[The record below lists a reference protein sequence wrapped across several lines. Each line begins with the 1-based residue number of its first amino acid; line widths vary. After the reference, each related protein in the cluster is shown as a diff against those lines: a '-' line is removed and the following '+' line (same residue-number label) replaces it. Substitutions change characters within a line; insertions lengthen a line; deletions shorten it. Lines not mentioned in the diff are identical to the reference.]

1 MGKVRKMNMKN
12 RRFHYKLL
20 YAVLFVSFL
29 SGCAA
34 PVVKKTELV
43 WPDPPEIARIKFV
56 TGLRSREDLPKE
68 KSFMEKFQDTAF
80 GSNDIA
86 ILQQPSGLAVSDDT
100 NRLYVA
106 DWVKNFVVVFDFEKS
121 QTTVI
126 GGPNSS
132 KPLTTPYSVALDSA
146 ENVYVLDQGTKLVRV
161 FDKNGKFLR
170 DITTLGVEPF
180 ERVSGLAI
188 DQKNGLVYVADSSH
202 VNSQNHRIFVFTT
215 DGKFV
220 RYIGKRGGKDGEFNT
235 PTFLYEDNSNGY
247 LYVCDS
253 LNFRIQVF
261 DATGAFVA
269 KFGTQGDSP
278 GYFAKIKGLAKDR
291 FGNIYVADS
300 APAVVTLFNPKFQ
313 PLLFF
318 GGQSSKPG
326 YFQGPTAIAID
337 RNNKIYVTD
346 TLSARV
352 NVYQLINTTAADS
365 YQEDKQ
371 GNTKPAMKVES
382 K

>member
-1 MGKVRKMNMKN
+1 MKN
-12 RRFHYKLL
+12 RSLRNKLL
-20 YAVLFVSFL
+20 YAVMFASFL

-34 PVVKKTELV
+34 PIVKKTELV
-43 WPDPPEIARIKFV
+43 WPDPPEKARIQFV
-56 TGLRSREDLPKE
+56 TGLRSRDDLPKE
-68 KSFMEKFQDTAF
+68 KSFMEKFQDNAF
-80 GSNDIA
+80 GSNNIA
-86 ILQQPSGLAVSDDT
+86 ILQQPSGLAVSDDA

-106 DWVKNFVVVFDFEKS
+106 DWVRNFVVVFDFEKS
-121 QTTVI
+121 KTFVI
-126 GGPNSS
+126 GGPSSS

-161 FDKNGKFLR
+161 FDRSGKFLR

-188 DQKNGLVYVADSSH
+188 DRKNGLLYVADSSH

-220 RYIGKRGGKDGEFNT
+220 RYIGKRGTGDGEFNT
-235 PTFLYEDNSNGY
+235 PTFLYADDGNGN

-261 DATGAFVA
+261 DATGKFVA

-278 GYFAKIKGLAKDR
+278 GYFAKIKGIAKDT
-291 FGNIYVADS
+291 FGNIYVADG
-300 APAVVTLFNPKFQ
+300 APDVVTIFNSKFQ

-326 YFQGPTAIAID
+326 YLQGPTAIVID
-337 RNNKIYVTD
+337 RNNKIYVAD
-346 TLSARV
+346 SLSARV

-365 YQEDKQ
+365 NQEDKQ
-371 GNTKPAMKVES
+371 DNAKPTKKEER